1 LKMETMKKKITLVL
15 ALVICFV
22 PGVSSCATNPV
33 EHIAKVRS
41 GIAQISLVINKKPY
55 PIGSAF
61 LVEGGLVTNSH
72 VLDVNNSNDI
82 AIRFADT
89 NPKDIA
95 NYIVINNFKKII
107 ARESPKSAKD
117 YAYLKFHD
125 SRFKNRHVFQFS
137 DSSNISVGEQVVFLG
152 FPFGDPYMTSH
163 IGYISAVYDS
173 NNVEIIQID
182 GSVNGGNSGGPLLD
196 LKTGKVVGIITK
208 SKVGFIAREFDKLI
222 KTLQQNQVAL
232 EQVKGT
238 ISSKGVDPFQA
249 IQASQ
254 SAMEQIAKNLKKSA
268 NVGIGYA
275 YSSNYVRDDIIKKRA
290 VPK

>member
-1 LKMETMKKKITLVL
+1 MEIMKKKTILVL
-15 ALVICFV
+15 VLVICFV
-22 PGVSSCATNPV
+22 HGVSSCATNPV

-41 GIAQISLVINKKPY
+41 GIAQISLVINNKVSKPL
-55 PIGSAF
+55 GSAF

-72 VLDVNNSNDI
+72 VLSTAASKQI

-89 NPKDIA
+89 DPNDRA
-95 NYIVINNFKKII
+95 SYIVINNFKKRI
-107 ARESPKSAKD
+107 AGESPKSAKD
-117 YAYLKFHD
+117 YVYLKFD
-125 SRFKNRHVFQFS
+125 DPRFKKRHVFQFS

-163 IGYISAVYDS
+163 CGYISAIYTR
-173 NNVEIIQID
+173 NNIEILQLD

-196 LKTGKVVGIITK
+196 LKAGKVVGIITRINI
-208 SKVGFIAREFDKLI
+208 GFIALEFDKLI

-232 EQVKGT
+232 EQVKGMMKAGK
-238 ISSKGVDPFQA
+238 IDPFQA

-254 SAMEQIAKNLKKSA
+254 SAMEQIAKNLRQSA

-275 YSSNYVRDDIIKKRA
+275 YSSNYVRDDIIKKRM
-290 VPK
+290 VTK